1 MDSLDEFLLAL
12 HPDLSEHAA
21 RHLAEHVLH
30 QIEPGAVLRNEDE
43 RKALGPTRQVALRFL
58 RDMGGVIV

>member
-1 MDSLDEFLLAL
+1 MSSCLFCTRISRSML
-12 HPDLSEHAA
+12 

-43 RKALGPTRQVALRFL
+43 RKALRPTRQVALRFL